1 MAEHRHAGKVYAHE
15 TPGLY
20 AVRMRKGAVEV
31 ACKVAYGPARDPL
44 TSELLDR
51 SPMWSIW
58 INKPDTEEPDYCS
71 PAVRP
76 YMLIGR
82 PLSEQDYRFLLAD
95 RQWASEFEPSSP
107 EANPTRRVDLATL
120 QSPF

>member
-1 MAEHRHAGKVYAHE
+1 MSARAGFVYAHE
-15 TPGLY
+15 APGLY

-44 TSELLDR
+44 TGEVLDR
-51 SPMWSIW
+51 SFMWSIW
-58 INKPDTEEPDYCS
+58 INKPSTAEPDYCS

-82 PLSEQDYRFLLAD
+82 PINEGDYRHMLAVSD
-95 RQWASEFEPSSP
+95 WARDYAPASP
-107 EANPTRRVDLATL
+107 EANPRRPVEIAAIPL
-120 QSPF
+120 PF

>member
-1 MAEHRHAGKVYAHE
+1 MKTGSTLVYAHDA
-15 TPGLY
+15 PGLY

-31 ACKVAYGPARDPL
+31 ACKVAYGPSRDPL
-44 TSELLDR
+44 TGETLDR

-76 YMLIGR
+76 HLLLGR
-82 PLSEQDYRFLLAD
+82 PLDRSEYEFLLAD
-95 RQWASEFEPSSP
+95 RRWASEFAPSSP
-107 EANPTRRVDLATL
+107 EANPKQRVEMSAIPL
-120 QSPF
+120 PF